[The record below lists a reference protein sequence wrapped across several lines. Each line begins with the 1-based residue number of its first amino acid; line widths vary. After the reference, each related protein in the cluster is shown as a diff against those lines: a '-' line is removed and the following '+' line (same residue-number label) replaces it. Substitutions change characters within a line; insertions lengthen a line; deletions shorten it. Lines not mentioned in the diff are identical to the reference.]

1 VNDRRGRSQAR
12 SRRTC
17 GWLTHPEPGFYA
29 VGVKSYGRV
38 ADTGLATG
46 VEGALLTIPLVE
58 VSTGGCCG

>member
-1 VNDRRGRSQAR
+1 MPPHGVDE
-12 SRRTC
+12 
-17 GWLTHPEPGFYA
+17 LTHPEPGFYA